1 MNKRLLSLILV
12 IPLLI
17 CCNPQV
23 NPKIDINGENTISLS
38 DEGGSS
44 TVTFTANTDWTA
56 SPSDNWL
63 VVRPSSGKAS
73 DQPATITIASDK
85 NTSQEARTA
94 TVTITAG
101 SATQTITV
109 TQEGALAPDVYA
121 KAAPELKNGD
131 KVLATNRNVEKFL
144 TEVTYPDKDWS
155 YTKVLEYY
163 GGFNNVRYDENGN
176 PDSNG
181 EIVKNPSSDKP
192 ESYSIRWKP
201 DADAGAITLHLADN
215 RGWSQDIDV
224 SAGKAYVD
232 ISNLVPNSNY
242 TYKATGENGKVFAE
256 GSFSTTGHL
265 HQVFFVTA
273 CRNGRDL
280 GGWQTLDGK
289 TVKYRMIY
297 RGGRMEEINAKKG
310 GAEAKAQGIGAEL
323 DLRNSDKLSK
333 AAVTG
338 LDFCAPGIEQGG
350 KYMLTQGNED
360 GNYTKQCFE
369 FVVNSLRAGKGV
381 YFHCSLGRDRTGTL
395 GCLLLGLLGV
405 REGDISKEYE
415 VTYFAPL
422 GYSVSS
428 SELPEN
434 PDCIF
439 RNTRDKWVYS
449 EVAPYFWS
457 FVDDG
462 KTFADGVE
470 KYLLTVAGVSQK
482 DIDDFRS
489 MMLE

>member
-1 MNKRLLSLILV
+1 MNKRLLSLLLIV
-12 IPLLI
+12 PLLV
-17 CCNPQV
+17 CCVKQPDPQ
-23 NPKIDINGENTISLS
+23 IDLTGETEFAIS
-38 DEGGSS
+38 DEGGTQ
-44 TVTFTANTDWTA
+44 TVTFTPNRDWTA
-56 SPSDNWL
+56 TPSADWL
-63 VVRPSSGKAS
+63 TVRPASGAAAE
-73 DQPATITIASDK
+73 QPVTVTITCDANKDTEPRTATITITADTASK
-85 NTSQEARTA
+85 
-94 TVTITAG
+94 V
-101 SATQTITV
+101 ITV
-109 TQEGALAPDVYA
+109 TQDGAPDPGLYS
-121 KAAPELKNGD
+121 KAAPELHNGD
-131 KVLATNRNVEKFL
+131 VVLATNRNVEKFL
-144 TEVTYPDKDWS
+144 TEVNYPDKDWS
-155 YTKVLEYY
+155 YTKVLDYY
-163 GGFNNVRYDENGN
+163 GGFNNVPYDENGN
-176 PDSNG
+176 PDPNG
-181 EIVKNPSSDKP
+181 EVVKKPVSDKP

-201 DADAGAITLHLADN
+201 DADAGNMTLRLEASD
-215 RGWSQDIDV
+215 GWSQDVEVGI
-224 SAGKAYVD
+224 GKAYID
-232 ISNLVPNSNY
+232 ITNLVPGLNY
-242 TYKATGENGKVFAE
+242 TYKVTAENGKVFAE

-280 GGWQTLDGK
+280 GGWKTLDGK
-289 TVKYRMIY
+289 TVKYRKIF

-323 DLRNSDKLSK
+323 DLRNSDRLTK
-333 AAVTG
+333 AAVSG

-350 KYMLTQGNED
+350 KYMLQQGDAN

-428 SELPEN
+428 SELPNN

-439 RNTRDKWVYS
+439 KNTRNNWVYS

-457 FVDDG
+457 FVEEG
-462 KTFADGVE
+462 ETFADGIE

-482 DIDDFRS
+482 DIDDYRA